1 MYSVQHAG
9 CRACLER
16 TYCAPQSVWEAVET
30 VSQTRGCLYVST
42 RTVVE
47 QVQPGLC
54 SAFRHLISCTRHSLL
69 PLINS
74 DIGKCVGLG
83 ADETIFEPGF

>member
-1 MYSVQHAG
+1 MQVVVLALSGPTVRRKVCG
-9 CRACLER
+9 KLWK
-16 TYCAPQSVWEAVET
+16 QSVRPVAACMYLREL
-30 VSQTRGCLYVST
+30 C
-42 RTVVE
+42 VE

-54 SAFRHLISCTRHSLL
+54 SAFRRLISCTRHSLL